1 MKSAATAKATV
12 LLVLASS
19 WSYAAPVP
27 VIEITETPVVP
38 RTGGTQP
45 LQVQSAAG
53 YSVQNEL
60 LFSLQQLQDE
70 VRMLRG
76 ALEEQQHKVERLEQQ
91 QRERYRDM
99 DRRISLLMSAVP
111 DDALLAAQS
120 NQEQPKPT
128 AGLPNVADN
137 AELNASVEGVTAG
150 DAAAY
155 DKAYS
160 HVRQREFDQAEKSFE
175 LFLNDYPNSSLV
187 PNAWYWLGEVK
198 LAQGKVEA
206 ATSAF
211 NQVVTGYPGHAK
223 AADALYKLGVL
234 SERGGDGA
242 AARALMKR
250 VQDEYPQTSAA
261 GLARSF
267 LSNQQ

>member
-1 MKSAATAKATV
+1 VT
-12 LLVLASS
+12 
-19 WSYAAPVP
+19 
-27 VIEITETPVVP
+27 
-38 RTGGTQP
+38 
-45 LQVQSAAG
+45 
-53 YSVQNEL
+53 
-60 LFSLQQLQDE
+60 
-70 VRMLRG
+70 
-76 ALEEQQHKVERLEQQ
+76 
-91 QRERYRDM
+91 
-99 DRRISLLMSAVP
+99 
-111 DDALLAAQS
+111 
-120 NQEQPKPT
+120 
-128 AGLPNVADN
+128 DN
-137 AELNASVEGVTAG
+137 AELNASVEGVAAG